1 MFKIIS
7 QGVDITYLP
16 ILGPYIQGNDPK
28 VGPGHSAAPDTW
40 ISGAETW
47 RTGYLWQMET
57 AYRTASWGTGSTSS
71 MRSSCCCGWS
81 QSCCVS

>member
-57 AYRTASWGTGSTSS
+57 ASRTASWGL
-71 MRSSCCCGWS
+71 
-81 QSCCVS
+81 VPPLP